1 MPGPPAKQGPWDPE
15 THGHCCLGK
24 WEECRPRPEGSQH
37 GGRGPGRRAPRVSC
51 PGVGNPWDSPW
62 DSPWDPFPNSSFS
75 QTPFLIVA
83 LTKGHEPLL
92 LSLIQLLFGSS
103 IFKEESL

>member
-1 MPGPPAKQGPWDPE
+1 MPGPPAKQGPWGPE

-24 WEECRPRPEGSQH
+24 WEEYRPRPEFSKHRGC
-37 GGRGPGRRAPRVSC
+37 GPGRRAPRVSC

-62 DSPWDPFPNSSFS
+62 DPFPNSSLS
-75 QTPFLIVA
+75 QTLFLIIA
-83 LTKGHEPLL
+83 LTEGHESLL

-103 IFKEESL
+103 IFK